1 MEQSTNNNSL
11 SSSFSLRKIP
21 VTNSENIIDVENEK
35 YLDKIKI
42 LELCNVIDE
51 WEKELLFSDGGF
63 FSLKGKDVKDKS
75 DEFIKELEKFINS
88 KISAMV
94 FYLPESKNAVQKIKQ
109 IKIENIKNQM
119 IKYESQELYE
129 WEISV
134 YNKAIDLSLQKAL
147 LYKQDNQLLEK
158 MLKQGL
164 SIIDLM
170 ADREKWNNKI
180 LKSKKEKY
188 ISEFYYSIIKAFID
202 EKNIK
207 FFQYY
212 EKYKDILGEEKKQEL
227 ESIVLDTKNNIIA
240 YNWSKEIF
248 SYNWDNEKIDK
259 EIKKL
264 KDDTLE
270 KLVKSYIVLLKNAKD
285 VDDEKSKKVLV
296 ERNWDNII
304 SLLQK
309 EPDKALLYIDLTQD
323 KNIINAQNKYINQFI
338 KNGAIKTDIE
348 NYIQLLKEM
357 TNDFDSFKS
366 KQIDNY
372 RYLFS
377 TEDLNFFKNLQQEES
392 IEKQVN
398 IISDYKF
405 LFNELK
411 NNNIKKSE
419 QIYEIIL
426 LFQQSLNEF
435 KISNSKEADLEKKN
449 KIIEIIMQRYK
460 KRTEREGVD
469 KDDSIINSSGK

>member
-1 MEQSTNNNSL
+1 M
-11 SSSFSLRKIP
+11 
-21 VTNSENIIDVENEK
+21 
-35 YLDKIKI
+35 
-42 LELCNVIDE
+42 
-51 WEKELLFSDGGF
+51 
-63 FSLKGKDVKDKS
+63 
-75 DEFIKELEKFINS
+75 
-88 KISAMV
+88 
-94 FYLPESKNAVQKIKQ
+94 
-109 IKIENIKNQM
+109 
-119 IKYESQELYE
+119 
-129 WEISV
+129 
-134 YNKAIDLSLQKAL
+134 
-147 LYKQDNQLLEK
+147 
-158 MLKQGL
+158 
-164 SIIDLM
+164 
-170 ADREKWNNKI
+170 
-180 LKSKKEKY
+180 
-188 ISEFYYSIIKAFID
+188 
-202 EKNIK
+202 
-207 FFQYY
+207 
-212 EKYKDILGEEKKQEL
+212 
-227 ESIVLDTKNNIIA
+227 
-240 YNWSKEIF
+240 
-248 SYNWDNEKIDK
+248 
-259 EIKKL
+259 
-264 KDDTLE
+264 
-270 KLVKSYIVLLKNAKD
+270 
-285 VDDEKSKKVLV
+285 
-296 ERNWDNII
+296 
-304 SLLQK
+304 
-309 EPDKALLYIDLTQD
+309 YIDLTQD

>member
-1 MEQSTNNNSL
+1 
-11 SSSFSLRKIP
+11 
-21 VTNSENIIDVENEK
+21 
-35 YLDKIKI
+35 
-42 LELCNVIDE
+42 
-51 WEKELLFSDGGF
+51 
-63 FSLKGKDVKDKS
+63 
-75 DEFIKELEKFINS
+75 
-88 KISAMV
+88 
-94 FYLPESKNAVQKIKQ
+94 
-109 IKIENIKNQM
+109 M

-180 LKSKKEKY
+180 LKKKKEKY